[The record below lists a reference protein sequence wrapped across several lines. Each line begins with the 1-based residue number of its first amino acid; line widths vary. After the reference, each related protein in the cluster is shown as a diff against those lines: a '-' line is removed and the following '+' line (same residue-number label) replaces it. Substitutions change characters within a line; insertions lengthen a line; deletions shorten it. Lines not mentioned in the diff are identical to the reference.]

1 MGGQRYKSEFSG
13 YTDAQIAQMI
23 RDANIGREN
32 RYIAKRVFIDHAPM
46 VEVGEQL
53 GYHRSTISRRLAYIT
68 ERMRNIQS

>member
-13 YTDAQIAQMI
+13 YTAAQIAQMI

-53 GYHRSTISRRLAYIT
+53 GCHRSTISRRLAYIT